1 MVLVGVHI
9 CHNIGTHLG
18 NMLIVMVG
26 NKFCSNICSGGSI
39 FWGSKLCVTDLID
52 ANTEDTGLWKRSAW

>member
-18 NMLIVMVG
+18 NMLIFMVG
-26 NKFCSNICSGGSI
+26 NKFCSKYVPVGPYFGGPNS
-39 FWGSKLCVTDLID
+39 V
-52 ANTEDTGLWKRSAW
+52 